1 MIENFIAIYVL
12 IDDTM
17 IEIGHKEPVKGNSS
31 DLELIAVALMAARYF
46 HDNIDHAIS
55 FVKCTNLLSGCY
67 HDIDGMK
74 NMFFDLPEDSIVYG
88 DSAYTGTTMKK
99 FAESQL
105 EYP

>member
-1 MIENFIAIYVL
+1 MSDYKITHEFNGWKYIQ
-12 IDDTM
+12 DTS
-17 IEIGHKEPVKGNSS
+17 K
-31 DLELIAVALMAARYF
+31 
-46 HDNIDHAIS
+46 DHVIS
-55 FVKCTNLLSGCY
+55 FVKCTNLLPGCY

-105 EYP
+105 

>member
-1 MIENFIAIYVL
+1 
-12 IDDTM
+12 M
-17 IEIGHKEPVKGNSS
+17 IEIGHKEPVKDNYS
-31 DLELIAVALMAARYF
+31 DFELIAAALMAARYF
-46 HDNIDHAIS
+46 LDNIDHAIS
-55 FVKCTNLLSGCY
+55 FVKWTNLLPGCY

>member
-1 MIENFIAIYVL
+1 MINIAIYVL

-17 IEIGHKEPVKGNSS
+17 IEIGHKEPVKGNYY

-46 HDNIDHAIS
+46 NDNIDHAIS
-55 FVKCTNLLSGCY
+55 FVKCPNLLPGCY

-88 DSAYTGTTMKK
+88 DSAYTGTAMKK